1 MLGKPPL
8 GMPPKLGTTP
18 EVCPDREGLAAALPD
33 KPFRAV
39 ALFTGTISPP
49 SLPAWQQVQAS
60 SPRHFALR
68 CELPI
73 LRQHLP
79 RSEGRLQ
86 QREGK
91 EKPNPPFSPDPSK

>member
-49 SLPAWQQVQAS
+49 SLPAWQQV
-60 SPRHFALR
+60 
-68 CELPI
+68 
-73 LRQHLP
+73 
-79 RSEGRLQ
+79 
-86 QREGK
+86 
-91 EKPNPPFSPDPSK
+91 